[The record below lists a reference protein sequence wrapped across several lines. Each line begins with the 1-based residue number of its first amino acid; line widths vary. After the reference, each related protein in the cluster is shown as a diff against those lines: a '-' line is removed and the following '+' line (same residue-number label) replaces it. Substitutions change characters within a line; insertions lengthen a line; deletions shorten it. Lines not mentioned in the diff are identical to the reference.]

1 MEHATDGMRDDLPT
15 LDVLVEA
22 ADAGLHPWVRAHVS
36 QGVRRSALAEELGF
50 WLGTAAQ
57 DLAYAASFAAA
68 APYSGEPPAAYLDR
82 WLPLGNGGHVLAG
95 PRYLGLDPDLPF
107 MGVSGC
113 DRPLTPADAGPLTA
127 LARAHFAAFAPG
139 FVLLSTADPV
149 GAWPG
154 TRPEQRQ
161 LVGLL
166 GDLRLRSGPPELR
179 AAPRADTA
187 FYDRYRQ
194 IFDDDVAR
202 DPAHARH
209 TRAET
214 RDDLQEL
221 AAQGLVFDV
230 EVDGTWAGIVAAEPD
245 ARRGVRGATVVELI
259 LDPSFR
265 GRGYGKHLSTLL
277 AAAVPLP
284 DDQCLMGTIH
294 ADNVTSYR
302 SALAAGRVDVG
313 GEIVLPL

>member
-1 MEHATDGMRDDLPT
+1 MEHATDRPRDDLPT

-22 ADAGLHPWVRAHVS
+22 ADAGLHPWVRAHVG
-36 QGVRRSALAEELGF
+36 QEVRRSALAEELGF
-50 WLGTAAQ
+50 WLGTAAR
-57 DLAYAASFAAA
+57 DPAYAAAFAEA

-82 WLPLGNGGHVLAG
+82 WLPLGNGGRVLAG

-107 MGVSGC
+107 MGVSGS
-113 DRPLTPADAGPLTA
+113 DRPLVPADAGPLTA
-127 LARAHFAAFAPG
+127 LARAHFAAFAPR

-166 GDLRLRSGPPELR
+166 GDLRLRSSPPELR
-179 AAPRADTA
+179 AAPRADTT

-202 DPAHARH
+202 DPAHARY

-277 AAAVPLP
+277 ATAVPLP

-294 ADNVTSYR
+294 ADNVASYR

-313 GEIVLPL
+313 GEIVVPL